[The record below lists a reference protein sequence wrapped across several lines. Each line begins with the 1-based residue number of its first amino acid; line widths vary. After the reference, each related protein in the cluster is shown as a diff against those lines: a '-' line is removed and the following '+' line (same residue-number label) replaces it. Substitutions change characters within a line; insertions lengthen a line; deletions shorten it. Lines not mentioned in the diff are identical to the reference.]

1 MKKYGWMVF
10 LLLVLLVAGP
20 LYAADE
26 KEVTTKEQLE
36 MAIKEVGLEKA
47 ISMAL
52 ASGALSGEEISG
64 IVFSMPDANPMTVAS
79 ALAESGVPAAAIA
92 SAAAEVG
99 LNPAIIARGIQKG
112 EEKRQEVAAKE
123 KEAGSQDTAANK
135 EQETENKETAGT
147 EQAAGNERETG
158 NTETATNQPAEPT
171 TVAAN
176 QPTGT
181 GLGFGEDV
189 ANRPQ
194 IPVTG
199 PPGGVDPTANPVSPV
214 RP

>member
-36 MAIKEVGLEKA
+36 MAIEEVGMEKA

-52 ASGALSGEEISG
+52 ASGAMSGEEISG
-64 IVFSMPDANPMTVAS
+64 IVFNLPDANPMTVAS
-79 ALAESGVPAAAIA
+79 ALAESGVPATAIA
-92 SAAAEVG
+92 SAAAKVG

-112 EEKRQEVAAKE
+112 EEKRQEVAAKK
-123 KEAGSQDTAANK
+123 KEEGSKEEIAGT

-147 EQAAGNERETG
+147 EQAADTPAVE
-158 NTETATNQPAEPT
+158 TETTTVAVNQPAD
-171 TVAAN
+171 
-176 QPTGT
+176 T

-199 PPGGVDPTANPVSPV
+199 PPGGVDPTTNPVSPV